1 MYSHKNLIH
10 IFTILECIE
19 KCWLYSKDYKTA
31 QDFIFLNEQRDYNA
45 TLMMF
50 TAIGEESKKIDQ
62 ELKQGIDTT
71 IVWSDVA
78 GMRDKISHDY
88 RGIDAKILWNTI
100 HKELYTLKET
110 ILQILDLL
118 NPPKDLINEILDT
131 PYYQNLQYLK

>member
-50 TAIGEESKKIDQ
+50 TAIGEESKKIDR
-62 ELKQGIDTT
+62 ELKQSITST

-100 HKELYTLKET
+100 HKELYTLKEAV
-110 ILQILDLL
+110 LQILDLL
-118 NPPKDLINEILDT
+118 NPPKDLIDEILHT

>member
-50 TAIGEESKKIDQ
+50 TAIGEESKKIDR
-62 ELKQGIDTT
+62 ELKQSITST

-100 HKELYTLKET
+100 HKELYTLKEAV
-110 ILQILDLL
+110 LQILDLL

-131 PYYQNLQYLK
+131 PYYQNLLYLK

>member
-50 TAIGEESKKIDQ
+50 TAIGEESKKIDR
-62 ELKQGIDTT
+62 ELKQSITST

-100 HKELYTLKET
+100 HKELYTLKEAV
-110 ILQILDLL
+110 LQILDLL
-118 NPPKDLINEILDT
+118 NPPKDLIDEILDT